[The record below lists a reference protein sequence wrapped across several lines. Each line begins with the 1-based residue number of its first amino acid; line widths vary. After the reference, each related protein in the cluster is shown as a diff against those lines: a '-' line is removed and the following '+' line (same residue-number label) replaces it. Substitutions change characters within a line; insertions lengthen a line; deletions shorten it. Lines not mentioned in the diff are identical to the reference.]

1 MLTLSQQKTYEY
13 IKQYIAERGYSP
25 TTAEIAGGI
34 GISSRGVVYRYLK
47 SLVEANKISLTP
59 NRHRNIELIADES
72 LPEYEI
78 PLKGTIA
85 AGAPIEA
92 IEQQDTISLKQY
104 FNGDSNYALVVRGDS
119 MIDEGIV
126 ENDIVICRRSSTAD
140 NGDIVVA
147 LIDNQEA
154 TLKRWQR
161 VEGGDIKLIPANK
174 NLTAKTYPE
183 ERITVQGIFIG
194 LLRLP

>member
-1 MLTLSQQKTYEY
+1 MLTLSQQKTYDY

-25 TTAEIAGGI
+25 TTAEIASGI

-59 NRHRNIELIADES
+59 NRHRNIELISDES
-72 LPEYEI
+72 VSDYEI

-85 AGAPIEA
+85 AGEPIDA

-119 MIDEGIV
+119 MIEEGIV

-154 TLKRWQR
+154 TLKRWHR
-161 VEGGDIKLIPANK
+161 VEGGNIKLIPANK
-174 NLTAKTYPE
+174 NLTAKTYSE

>member
-1 MLTLSQQKTYEY
+1 MLTLSQQKTYDY

-25 TTAEIAGGI
+25 TTAEIASGI

-59 NRHRNIELIADES
+59 NRHRNIELISDES
-72 LPEYEI
+72 VSDYEI

-85 AGAPIEA
+85 AGEPIDA
-92 IEQQDTISLKQY
+92 IEQQDTLSLKQY

-119 MIDEGIV
+119 MIEEGIV

-154 TLKRWQR
+154 TLKRWHR
-161 VEGGDIKLIPANK
+161 VEGGNIKLIPANK

>member
-1 MLTLSQQKTYEY
+1 MLTLSQQKTYDY

-25 TTAEIAGGI
+25 TTAEIASGI
-34 GISSRGVVYRYLK
+34 DISSRGVVYRYLK

-59 NRHRNIELIADES
+59 NRHRNIELISDDS
-72 LPEYEI
+72 VSDYEI

-85 AGAPIEA
+85 AGEPIDA
-92 IEQQDTISLKQY
+92 IEQQDTLSLKQY

-119 MIDEGIV
+119 MIEEGIV

-154 TLKRWQR
+154 TLKRWHR
-161 VEGGDIKLIPANK
+161 VEGGNIKLIPANK

>member
-1 MLTLSQQKTYEY
+1 MLTLSQQKTYDY

-25 TTAEIAGGI
+25 TTAEIASGI

-59 NRHRNIELIADES
+59 NRHRNIELIPDES
-72 LPEYEI
+72 VSDYEI

-85 AGAPIEA
+85 AGEPIDA

-119 MIDEGIV
+119 MIEEGIV

-154 TLKRWQR
+154 TLKRWHR
-161 VEGGDIKLIPANK
+161 VEGGIIKLIPANK

>member
-1 MLTLSQQKTYEY
+1 MLTLSQQKTYDY
-13 IKQYIAERGYSP
+13 IKQYIAERGCSP
-25 TTAEIAGGI
+25 TTAEIASGI

-59 NRHRNIELIADES
+59 NRHRNIELISDES
-72 LPEYEI
+72 VSDYEI

-85 AGAPIEA
+85 AGEPIDA

-119 MIDEGIV
+119 MIEEGIV

-154 TLKRWQR
+154 TLKRWHR
-161 VEGGDIKLIPANK
+161 VEGGNIKLIPANK